1 MLISRNSWP
10 ALEILKALAIA
21 SMIFVHSWGQIVTP
35 QDLVTYKEFLS
46 LKIANILHFFCFFN
60 IWIPAIAGS
69 SLRLQC
75 SEEMDINI
83 SRKLLRTYAFR
94 WGMVLIFAGCVF
106 FFFLDQ
112 KNFFLFYNPLHFIGG
127 SFLVISLLLLFTPA
141 SMLWGWSALFFLF
154 SIWGDSTR
162 QSFISNPPFHIY
174 QSPETAWLESLKIY
188 VEEIIFGSS
197 TIGWSFLPWIVSVL
211 LGFSLVDQMLK
222 SQKARKQL
230 IYIAIVALVTVV
242 LGLSCPKSIQF
253 IMAQTINDQYTTL
266 AMPLSL
272 FIATTVGYLLF
283 FASGTLFYQRKGGD
297 SIPEVLCCLSR
308 GSFWIFF
315 LEFPLL
321 RVFGPF
327 FEPLSFALRIFV
339 FPIFILFWSI
349 MIGALVIQ
357 VGKKKLKVSLVRK
370 S

>member
-35 QDLVTYKEFLS
+35 QDLVTYKDCLS
-46 LKIANILHFFCFFN
+46 FKIANILHFFCFFN

-94 WGMVLIFAGCVF
+94 WGMVLIFAGCLF

-112 KNFFLFYNPLHFIGG
+112 KTPFLFYNPLHFIGG
-127 SFLVISLLLLFTPA
+127 AFLVISFLLFITPISA
-141 SMLWGWSALFFLF
+141 LWGWSALFFLL
-154 SIWGDSTR
+154 SVWGDSTR
-162 QSFISNPPFHIY
+162 QSFIANPPFHIY
-174 QSPETAWLESLKIY
+174 QSPETAWLKSLKIY
-188 VEEIIFGSS
+188 VEEIIFGSA

-222 SQKARKQL
+222 SKKSKRQL
-230 IYIAIVALVTVV
+230 MYIAVVALLTVV
-242 LGLSCPKSIQF
+242 LGLSCPQSIQF

-283 FASGTLFYQRKGGD
+283 FASGTIFYQRKLVD
-297 SIPEVLCCLSR
+297 PVPEVLSCLSR

-327 FEPLSFALRIFV
+327 FEPLSFVLRVFI

-349 MIGALVIQ
+349 VIGALVIQ
-357 VGKKKLKVSLVRK
+357 LGKKKLKVSLVRK